1 MNDDIMFS
9 IVIPI
14 YNTGAFLE
22 RCVRSILTQTYQALE
37 VILVDDGSTDQSAA
51 ICDAFELTDKR
62 VRVIHQTNQGQ
73 SAARN
78 AGIHVAHGQY
88 VGFLDSDDYWL
99 HCDSLERI
107 ALLQDEDKQSD
118 LLMFGYRKIWKETGR
133 IRDKSTKS
141 SVRGGAD
148 LMRVMVH
155 TGEYSNSACNKFV
168 RRDFLLRQRLL
179 FREGSFCEDVEWCGK
194 LLRLNPKSVRTLPD
208 PVMVY
213 EVKTNTSATPSI
225 KSYTDFI
232 QIFKAETENLLD
244 PALDS
249 ITRETC
255 YAYWAYQMSWFLG
268 YPKRIGQDCFRN
280 AKEECEPFLFVFDY
294 AMDAKARLVKT
305 ALRTVGLPLTMRM
318 LSHFI

>member
-1 MNDDIMFS
+1 M
-9 IVIPI
+9 
-14 YNTGAFLE
+14 
-22 RCVRSILTQTYQALE
+22 
-37 VILVDDGSTDQSAA
+37 
-51 ICDAFELTDKR
+51 
-62 VRVIHQTNQGQ
+62 
-73 SAARN
+73 
-78 AGIHVAHGQY
+78 
-88 VGFLDSDDYWL
+88 
-99 HCDSLERI
+99 RI
-107 ALLQDEDKQSD
+107 
-118 LLMFGYRKIWKETGR
+118 
-133 IRDKSTKS
+133 
-141 SVRGGAD
+141 
-148 LMRVMVH
+148 MVH
-155 TGEYSNSACNKFV
+155 RGIIILRATSLSAGLSFTQNAVSEVPCAKMW
-168 RRDFLLRQRLL
+168 RGAESCCASIQRALYCA
-179 FREGSFCEDVEWCGK
+179 GS
-194 LLRLNPKSVRTLPD
+194 
-208 PVMVY
+208 VMVY

-280 AKEECEPFLFVFDY
+280 AKEECKPFLFVFDY